1 MYRVTSVPMT
11 SAVRDRWQ
19 LRRLTW
25 TTAAT
30 MPMRDLQ
37 ALTGTAQDIPL
48 PPINASLA
56 APRGFVVDIGPDP
69 RAAHLV
75 AASVPGASHIFTAG
89 SATGAIE
96 HVTVSSHLID
106 AADVARLRHYSYV
119 LVDESSCA
127 GPYHLATMVVALC
140 LAGVPVATTWLPL
153 IVRSMIDRSL
163 LELTDDIDEQAMR
176 CPNQREALS
185 LAIRRCAHRTHRGV
199 VGPGETHPDVL
210 VVIDTADEEASAR
223 LLAEVEQQTWPNIQV
238 RVNAT
243 AIPTDAA
250 FTTELDAE
258 VSYGPHHIE
267 DLVFAHHYSASGTV
281 AGAQR
286 FQLASRRRVVL
297 ERPGVV
303 GEAMGQPAMPGTT
316 MWQSDEPRDADHRPP
331 YIVHGCNAV
340 ALGTETDPGTRERPD
355 LLVAHHDDLPQLSWL
370 SRSSDAVG
378 TSYFA
383 QANVPGRS

>member
-1 MYRVTSVPMT
+1 VTPVPMT

-37 ALTGTAQDIPL
+37 ALTDTAQHIHL

-69 RAAHLV
+69 RAAHVV
-75 AASVPGASHIFTAG
+75 AANVPGAAHIPTVA

-127 GPYHLATMVVALC
+127 GPYHLATMVVSLC

-163 LELTDDIDEQAMR
+163 LELTDDIDEQAVR

-185 LAIRRCAHRTHRGV
+185 LSIRRCAHRTHRGV
-199 VGPGETHPDVL
+199 IVPAEVHPAVL
-210 VVIDTADEEASAR
+210 VVIDTTDEEASTR
-223 LLAEVEQQTWPNIQV
+223 LLAEAEQQTWPNIQI
-238 RVNAT
+238 RVNTA

-250 FTTELDAE
+250 FTTELDAG
-258 VSYGPHHIE
+258 VTYGPHHIE
-267 DLVFAHHYSASGTV
+267 DLVFAHHYSASGRV
-281 AGAQR
+281 AGARR
-286 FQLASRRRVVL
+286 FQLASRGRVVL
-297 ERPGVV
+297 EQPDIV
-303 GEAMGQPAMPGTT
+303 GEGMGQPAMPGTT
-316 MWQSDEPRDADHRPP
+316 MWQSNEPRDGDRRPP
-331 YIVHGCNAV
+331 YVVHGCNAV
-340 ALGTETDPGTRERPD
+340 ALGQETDPPTQERPD
-355 LLVAHHDDLPQLSWL
+355 LLVAHHDDLPQLPWL
-370 SRSSDAVG
+370 TRSSDAVG

-383 QANVPGRS
+383 QANAPGHS